1 MHPWP
6 GKLGLAASSICIP
19 WKVRSQIPKRR
30 VNEHLLFS
38 IAFVGVIGLLG
49 IGFYG
54 LMVCRNLIK
63 IVIALQILV
72 KAALLGLM
80 AAGNLNGQINLSQS
94 MALTVIVADTIVAV
108 MGIAL
113 GVQIRRRVGTL
124 DVRELSRLK
133 G

>member
-1 MHPWP
+1 M
-6 GKLGLAASSICIP
+6 SISPFI
-19 WKVRSQIPKRR
+19 
-30 VNEHLLFS
+30 

>member
-1 MHPWP
+1 MNLSP
-6 GKLGLAASSICIP
+6 
-19 WKVRSQIPKRR
+19 
-30 VNEHLLFS
+30 FD

-63 IVIALQILV
+63 IVVALQILV
-72 KAALLGLM
+72 KAALLGLI
-80 AAGNLNGQINLSQS
+80 AAGHFNGQINLSQS

-124 DVRELSRLK
+124 DVHELSRLK

>member
-1 MHPWP
+1 MNLSPF
-6 GKLGLAASSICIP
+6 I
-19 WKVRSQIPKRR
+19 
-30 VNEHLLFS
+30 
-38 IAFVGVIGLLG
+38 IAFVGMIGLLG

>member
-1 MHPWP
+1 MNLSPF
-6 GKLGLAASSICIP
+6 I
-19 WKVRSQIPKRR
+19 
-30 VNEHLLFS
+30 
-38 IAFVGVIGLLG
+38 IAFIGVIGLLG

-124 DVRELSRLK
+124 DVRELSHLK

>member
-1 MHPWP
+1 MSLSPF
-6 GKLGLAASSICIP
+6 I
-19 WKVRSQIPKRR
+19 
-30 VNEHLLFS
+30 

-54 LMVCRNLIK
+54 LMVSRNLIK

-80 AAGNLNGQINLSQS
+80 AAGSLNGQINLSQS

-124 DVRELSRLK
+124 DVRELSSLK

>member
-1 MHPWP
+1 MSLSPF
-6 GKLGLAASSICIP
+6 
-19 WKVRSQIPKRR
+19 
-30 VNEHLLFS
+30 N

-63 IVIALQILV
+63 IVVALQILV
-72 KAALLGLM
+72 KAALLGLI
-80 AAGNLNGQINLSQS
+80 AAGNFNGQINLSQS